1 MCVYVCVYK
10 ISCTHTHTHTHLHT
24 YTLTHLHLHLHTHT
38 HTHTHRL
45 FFIPMALQSS
55 GLTDV
60 GVIIGTLLTA
70 YVMIGIDE
78 IAIEIEEPMRLMPFN
93 QACYIVCNNSIIIAI
108 EIEEPMRLM
117 PFNQACCIVL

>member
-24 YTLTHLHLHLHTHT
+24 YTLTLTHTHT

-55 GLTDV
+55 PLSDV

-93 QACYIVCNNSIIIAI
+93 QAC
-108 EIEEPMRLM
+108 
-117 PFNQACCIVL
+117 CIVL

>member
-1 MCVYVCVYK
+1 
-10 ISCTHTHTHTHLHT
+10 
-24 YTLTHLHLHLHTHT
+24 
-38 HTHTHRL
+38 
-45 FFIPMALQSS
+45 MALQSS

>member
-24 YTLTHLHLHLHTHT
+24 YTLTHLHLHLHIHTHT

-93 QACYIVCNNSIIIAI
+93 QAC
-108 EIEEPMRLM
+108 
-117 PFNQACCIVL
+117 CIVL